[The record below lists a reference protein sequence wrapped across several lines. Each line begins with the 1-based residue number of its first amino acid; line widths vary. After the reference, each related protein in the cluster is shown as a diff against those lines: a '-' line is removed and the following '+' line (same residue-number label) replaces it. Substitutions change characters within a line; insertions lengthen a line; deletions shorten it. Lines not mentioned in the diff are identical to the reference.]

1 MDGRMSNHDL
11 SWMNKP
17 AVFDEVVNAAG
28 LSLPA
33 NTPIGHRAVVVDK
46 IFEDIEY
53 LPAHPHLSGLYIC
66 ADLLYPAMRLGFS
79 VFELYHS
86 QTGVNLRPK
95 LYVTKTPVVG
105 VVGTEFEKSKNAH
118 RILWVSDDAEAMRFI
133 DFITS
138 YIFLR
143 SEKREAMSSGSSVLP
158 VQYPIGDGVD
168 RRVSCVYLVPFST
181 NGGYIHDQMA
191 STLSPYPLFVWQAK
205 EFNDAAKALSVQAEA
220 AWRSS

>member
-1 MDGRMSNHDL
+1 MSDHDL
-11 SWMNKP
+11 SWMSKP

-46 IFEDIEY
+46 VFEDIEY
-53 LPAHPHLSGLYIC
+53 LPARPHLSGLYVC
-66 ADLLYPAMRLGFS
+66 ADLLYPAMQLSFS
-79 VFELYHS
+79 VFEFYHS

-95 LYVTKTPVVG
+95 LYITKTPVVG
-105 VVGTEFEKSKNAH
+105 VVGTAFDQSKNAH
-118 RILWVSDDAEAMRFI
+118 RLIWISDDAEAMKFV

-143 SEKREAMSSGSSVLP
+143 SAKREAMSSMSSVLP
-158 VQYPIGDGVD
+158 VQYPINDGVD
-168 RRVSCVYLVPFST
+168 RRISCVYLVPFST
-181 NGGYIHDQMA
+181 KGGYIHDQLA
-191 STLSPYPLFVWQAK
+191 SSLSPYPLFAWQTK
-205 EFNDAAKALSVQAEA
+205 EFNEAARALGVQAEA